1 MDVYIVIAVLCVL
14 DGMLGL
20 AVAVRNGEKW
30 GVLVFLLS
38 IFILIMLFVAWLL
51 ENKLILQEI
60 WI

>member
-20 AVAVRNGEKW
+20 VVAVRNGEKW

-38 IFILIMLFVAWLL
+38 IFIMIMLFVAWLL